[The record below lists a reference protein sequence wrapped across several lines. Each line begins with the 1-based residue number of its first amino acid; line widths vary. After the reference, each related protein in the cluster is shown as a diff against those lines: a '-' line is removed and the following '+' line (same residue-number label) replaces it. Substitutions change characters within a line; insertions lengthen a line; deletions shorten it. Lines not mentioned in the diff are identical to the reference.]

1 MATAFVTYSIYK
13 HTNLKEVIATYDSQT
28 QAAKMNNVSAALINL
43 CCKGKQRLGKGY
55 VWRYKEP

>member
-13 HTNLKEVIATYDSQT
+13 HTNLKNGKSYDSQT
-28 QAAKMNNVSAALINL
+28 KAAKMNNVSAALINL